1 MNRFN
6 LLANFFLVA
15 VFCCFVSCN
24 NNAEIDSKE
33 ALRDKLLEDST
44 SVFIFLNIECPIC
57 QKYQGDLKKYTK
69 YNTYFVFPNDTNKLK
84 IKEFLLYDSI
94 KTNIIYDM
102 SLLYPLMLGATT
114 TPQVVITQH
123 KQIVY
128 SGLIDDRFIN
138 LGSSRPPSI
147 NYIEN
152 TLNSLLKNER
162 PKISSTKAVGCL
174 IEQP

>member
-6 LLANFFLVA
+6 LLANFFLIT
-15 VFCCFVSCN
+15 VFCSIVSCN
-24 NNAEIDSKE
+24 YNAEIDSNE
-33 ALRDKLLEDST
+33 ALRDELLEDSI

-57 QKYQGDLKKYTK
+57 QKYQGDFKKYTK
-69 YNTYFVFPNDTNKLK
+69 YNTHYVFPNDSNKQK
-84 IKEFLLYDSI
+84 IREFLAYDSI
-94 KTNIIYDM
+94 DANIIYDM
-102 SLLYPLMLGATT
+102 ALIYPKMLGATT

-162 PKISSTKAVGCL
+162 PKISSTEAVGCL